1 MTPEQL
7 IEELRYIQIYTQ
19 NPVRDHWAG
28 DYRSPLRGRGF
39 EFDQHKIYQHGDDY
53 RQIDWN
59 VTARMRHPYVKR
71 AFEEKELGAMI
82 VADLSRSMDFASAEQ
97 SKRELLVKVA
107 ATLAF
112 AAASDNMKVGLL
124 GFTDGIEVELP
135 LKKGLKQVWKI
146 LDSLWHIQPVSRAT
160 RFARALEYLATH
172 LKRSTLI
179 FCISDFITPED
190 LFASDKLKHLA
201 RRHDFI
207 PIIIRDGWEEALPQ
221 GKGYM
226 RLRDAEWGG
235 EMLLALS
242 GRQRR
247 RYETLMR
254 ERKDTLQRWLYRL
267 QLDHLSLRPG
277 EPFLDLLIGFF
288 LTRKGNR

>member
-1 MTPEQL
+1 MLP
-7 IEELRYIQIYTQ
+7 EELMEEMRYIQIYTRKA
-19 NPVRDHWAG
+19 VRDHWVG
-28 DYRSPLRGRGF
+28 DYRSPIRGRGF

-71 AFEEKELGAMI
+71 AFEEKEMGAMI
-82 VADLSRSMDFASAEQ
+82 MADLSRSMEFASAAQ
-97 SKRELLVKVA
+97 TKRELLLKIA

-112 AAASDNMKVGLL
+112 AAASDNMKVGLI
-124 GFTDGIEVELP
+124 GFTDAVEVEVP
-135 LKKGLKQVWKI
+135 LKKGLNQVWKI
-146 LDSLWHIQPVSRAT
+146 LDCLWWTQPASRHT
-160 RFARALEYLATH
+160 QFESALEYLVAR

-190 LFASDKLKHLA
+190 LFASDQIKHLA
-201 RRHDFI
+201 QKHDFV
-207 PIIIRDGWEEALPQ
+207 PIIVQDGWEEALPE
-221 GKGYM
+221 GKGYL
-226 RLRDAEWGG
+226 RLRDTEWGG

-247 RYETLMR
+247 RYENLMR
-254 ERKDTLQRWLYRL
+254 ERKDALQRSLYRL
-267 QLDHLSLRPG
+267 DLDHLFLRPG

-288 LTRKGNR
+288 LTRKG

>member
-1 MTPEQL
+1 MIPQEL
-7 IEELRYIQIYTQ
+7 MDELRYIQIYTQ
-19 NPVRDHWAG
+19 KAVRDHWVG
-28 DYRSPLRGRGF
+28 DYRSPVRGRGF

-71 AFEEKELGAMI
+71 AFEEKEMGAMI
-82 VADLSRSMDFASAEQ
+82 LADLSRSMEFASADQ
-97 SKRELLVKVA
+97 SKRDLLLKIA

-112 AAASDNMKVGLL
+112 AAACDNMKVGLL
-124 GFTDGIEVELP
+124 GFTDAIEVDVP
-135 LKKGLKQVWKI
+135 LKKGLNQVWKI
-146 LDSLWHIQPVSRAT
+146 LDSLWQIQPVSRRT
-160 RFARALEYLATH
+160 QFARALDYLATR

-190 LFASDKLKHLA
+190 LFASDKIKHLA
-201 RRHDFI
+201 QRHDFI
-207 PIIIRDGWEEALPQ
+207 PIIVQDGWEEALPE
-221 GKGYM
+221 GKGYL
-226 RLRDAEWGG
+226 RLRDMEWGG

-247 RYETLMR
+247 RYQNLMR
-254 ERKDTLQRWLYRL
+254 ERKDALQRSLYRL
-267 QLDHLSLRPG
+267 HLDHLFLRPG

-288 LTRKGNR
+288 LMRKG

>member
-1 MTPEQL
+1 MIPQEL
-7 IEELRYIQIYTQ
+7 MDELRYIQIYTQ
-19 NPVRDHWAG
+19 KAVRDHWVG
-28 DYRSPLRGRGF
+28 DYRSPVRGRGF

-71 AFEEKELGAMI
+71 AFEEKEMGAMI
-82 VADLSRSMDFASAEQ
+82 LADLSRSMEFASADQ
-97 SKRELLVKVA
+97 SKRDLLLKIA

-112 AAASDNMKVGLL
+112 AAACDNMKVGLL
-124 GFTDGIEVELP
+124 GFTDAIEVDVP
-135 LKKGLKQVWKI
+135 LKKGLNQVWKI
-146 LDSLWHIQPVSRAT
+146 LDSLWQIQPVSRRT
-160 RFARALEYLATH
+160 QFARALDYLATC

-190 LFASDKLKHLA
+190 LFASDKIKHLA
-201 RRHDFI
+201 QKHDFI
-207 PIIIRDGWEEALPQ
+207 PIIVQDGWEEALPE
-221 GKGYM
+221 GKGYL
-226 RLRDAEWGG
+226 RLRDMEWDG

-247 RYETLMR
+247 RYQNLMR
-254 ERKDTLQRWLYRL
+254 ERKDALQRSLYRL
-267 QLDHLSLRPG
+267 HLDHLFLRPG

-288 LTRKGNR
+288 LMRKG